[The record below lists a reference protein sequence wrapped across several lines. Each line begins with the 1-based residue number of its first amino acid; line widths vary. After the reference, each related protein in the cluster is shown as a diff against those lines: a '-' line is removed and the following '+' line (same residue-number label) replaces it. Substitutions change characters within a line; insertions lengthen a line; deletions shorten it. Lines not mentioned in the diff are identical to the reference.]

1 MHSYRAPYR
10 CLNQQRC
17 TFRYQRIFVRKVS
30 WLVRRTFCFVSA
42 CFCTRINVPA
52 RITFD
57 IAEDCQLFACKSARS
72 RLITHLA
79 SLARGSRQRN
89 KAVFGRA
96 QRAASGQAYAQAY
109 QRNRERRHQEALSRQ
124 PRSFAPIW
132 VEAGNGL
139 TSRSSRRRYASS
151 EITAISCAIMC
162 SRHSR
167 STTAARLNA
176 SVGWPACDLVGI
188 RIWRIGF
195 T

>member
-1 MHSYRAPYR
+1 MRKPLGPEAFLSCFISLPQPATLHLSISAH
-10 CLNQQRC
+10 
-17 TFRYQRIFVRKVS
+17 FVRKVS

-139 TSRSSRRRYASS
+139 TSRSSRRRCASS
-151 EITAISCAIMC
+151 KIAAISGAIMC
-162 SRHSR
+162 SSIPDPQLRR
-167 STTAARLNA
+167 
-176 SVGWPACDLVGI
+176 G
-188 RIWRIGF
+188 
-195 T
+195 